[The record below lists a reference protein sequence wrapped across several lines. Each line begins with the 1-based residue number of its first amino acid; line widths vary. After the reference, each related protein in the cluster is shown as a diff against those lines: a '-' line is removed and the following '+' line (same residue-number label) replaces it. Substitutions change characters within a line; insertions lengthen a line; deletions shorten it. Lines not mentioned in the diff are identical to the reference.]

1 VTDSQ
6 FSPPLTWASCCSG
19 KLAFSFLSVGHP
31 VFTNI
36 SPSKVDSGCLSKP
49 LMLRAH
55 PLSFSHH
62 LSGSGI
68 SRLIPLWRIPPLHQR
83 PYSTTNIA
91 IERAKESASSL
102 VKEPMSPAAIASVM
116 HQHIAFGTRL
126 WEVGEE
132 RTALNT
138 RPVKGPTRDEAP
150 EPGFVKPLRGRNT
163 STGLPLKR
171 RPRILTTTA
180 AELEALADDL
190 EAHATTTSSVDALPR
205 IYRRQSLRPRL
216 LAILANTQDVACA
229 WAAYRALVVLPRSP
243 DKAAPKVPFPHRHR
257 LLRLL
262 AAAPPRPLRTRGRF
276 AQVLAVLRA
285 LQNAGGTVQTW
296 EWNLL
301 LDCAGKEGWR
311 RPREEHF
318 RAALA
323 LLAEMRRHDH
333 HRRRNGDDDS
343 GGAGTPLTTTTSAA
357 TGGGRARDADAGAVS
372 ALEPDIF
379 SYTTLLAHAV
389 RTRSPAAVRHAAQLL
404 ARAGLA
410 AGVHAH
416 TALLCFFA
424 QRGDLAGV
432 RDMLFRLRRH
442 ARAEAEVGLTQ
453 ASFNAVLWAFAYN
466 GRLDVAQAMYRVVRA
481 RPSEGSRRRPAEAE
495 EENEDRDE
503 ELEELEVALA
513 EREMIV
519 IAHEVVPDRA
529 TYHTL
534 ILAYSYH
541 GNLRA
546 CLGTLSD
553 MLSAPAPA
561 LTTAHPP
568 LLSHH
573 HDNDERQG
581 RRRHAGAPGEF
592 IASLAAFRAI
602 FLGFARHGVVEHSSS
617 PSPSSL
623 PQKYNHPTSHRPR
636 STFTSQNHDDDDQ
649 QRRRSHLLTTSHH
662 HPLLTNSNINS
673 NNAHGGES
681 EWTLQTLEA
690 LFARFLELPRDTRL
704 REPTLF
710 WLVSA
715 FARTSGRDAAVL
727 RRVFEWIEDR
737 FPSAI
742 ALTRGGTGGAASQ
755 RGRLARIR
763 HRVFSS

>member
-1 VTDSQ
+1 
-6 FSPPLTWASCCSG
+6 
-19 KLAFSFLSVGHP
+19 
-31 VFTNI
+31 
-36 SPSKVDSGCLSKP
+36 
-49 LMLRAH
+49 
-55 PLSFSHH
+55 
-62 LSGSGI
+62 
-68 SRLIPLWRIPPLHQR
+68 
-83 PYSTTNIA
+83 
-91 IERAKESASSL
+91 
-102 VKEPMSPAAIASVM
+102 MSPADIASVM
-116 HQHIAFGTRL
+116 HQHIAFGTL

-138 RPVKGPTRDEAP
+138 RPVERSTRDEAP
-150 EPGFVKPLRGRNT
+150 KNGLVKPLLGRST
-163 STGLPLKR
+163 SAGLPLKR
-171 RPRILTTTA
+171 RPRVPTSTA

-190 EAHATTTSSVDALPR
+190 ETHATTTSSVDALPR

-229 WAAYRALVVLPRSP
+229 WAAYRALVILPRSP

-276 AQVLAVLRA
+276 AQVLSVLRA

-323 LLAEMRRHDH
+323 LLAEMRRNEGG
-333 HRRRNGDDDS
+333 RGGGGGEG
-343 GGAGTPLTTTTSAA
+343 GGAGTALNTTTSA
-357 TGGGRARDADAGAVS
+357 TGGGWARDADGGTG
-372 ALEPDIF
+372 LEPDIF

-410 AGVHAH
+410 PGVHAH

-442 ARAEAEVGLTQ
+442 AHAEAGPGLMQ

-466 GRLDVAQAMYRVVRA
+466 GRLDVAQAMYRVVRGRLA
-481 RPSEGSRRRPAEAE
+481 EGSRRCPTEAE
-495 EENEDRDE
+495 EENEEEREE
-503 ELEELEVALA
+503 ELELQELERALA

-519 IAHEVVPDRA
+519 IAHEVVPDTA

-534 ILAYSYH
+534 ILAHSYH
-541 GNLRA
+541 GDLRA
-546 CLGTLSD
+546 SLATLSD

-561 LTTAHPP
+561 LRTTPSS
-568 LLSHH
+568 LLSL
-573 HDNDERQG
+573 ES
-581 RRRHAGAPGEF
+581 RRPASGQGEF
-592 IASLAAFRAI
+592 IASLPAFRAI
-602 FLGFARHGVVEHSSS
+602 FLGFARHGVVDHPSTPSSS
-617 PSPSSL
+617 ASR
-623 PQKYNHPTSHRPR
+623 QNYNHPTSPHRVTP
-636 STFTSQNHDDDDQ
+636 TFTSQKYRDDHHQ
-649 QRRRSHLLTTSHH
+649 QRCRPDPFTTSHNH
-662 HPLLTNSNINS
+662 HPLLLTPSNSNS
-673 NNAHGGES
+673 NKGNAHGGES

-715 FARTSGRDAAVL
+715 FARTSARDPAVL
-727 RRVFEWIEDR
+727 RRVFERVEDR
-737 FPSAI
+737 FAAAI
-742 ALTRGGTGGAASQ
+742 ALTRGSTGGAMSQ

-763 HRVFSS
+763 DRVFSS

>member
-1 VTDSQ
+1 
-6 FSPPLTWASCCSG
+6 
-19 KLAFSFLSVGHP
+19 
-31 VFTNI
+31 
-36 SPSKVDSGCLSKP
+36 
-49 LMLRAH
+49 MLRAH
-55 PLSFSHH
+55 PLS
-62 LSGSGI
+62 GSGI
-68 SRLIPLWRIPPLHQR
+68 YRIIPSWRTPPLHQC
-83 PYSTTNIA
+83 SNFTTYMA
-91 IERAKESASSL
+91 IEKAKESASNL
-102 VKEPMSPAAIASVM
+102 EKESMSPADIASVM
-116 HQHIAFGTRL
+116 HQHIAFGTKL

-138 RPVKGPTRDEAP
+138 RPVERSTRDEVLQH
-150 EPGFVKPLRGRNT
+150 GFVKPLRGRST
-163 STGLPLKR
+163 SAGLPLKR
-171 RPRILTTTA
+171 RPRVPTSTA

-190 EAHATTTSSVDALPR
+190 EAHATTTSCVDALPR
-205 IYRRQSLRPRL
+205 MYRRQSLRPRL
-216 LAILANTQDVACA
+216 LATLANTQDVACA
-229 WAAYRALVVLPRSP
+229 WAAYRALVILPRSP

-276 AQVLAVLRA
+276 AQILSVLRA

-323 LLAEMRRHDH
+323 LLAEMRRHEGG
-333 HRRRNGDDDS
+333 GDRGGGGG
-343 GGAGTPLTTTTSAA
+343 GGAGTALNATTPAA
-357 TGGGRARDADAGAVS
+357 GGGRSRDADGGGAG
-372 ALEPDIF
+372 LEPDIF

-389 RTRSPAAVRHAAQLL
+389 RTRSPAAVRHSAQLL

-410 AGVHAH
+410 PGVHAH

-442 ARAEAEVGLTQ
+442 AHAEAGPGLTQ

-466 GRLDVAQAMYRVVRA
+466 GRLDVAQAMYRVVRGRLLA
-481 RPSEGSRRRPAEAE
+481 GGSRRPPTEAE
-495 EENEDRDE
+495 EEHEEERE
-503 ELEELEVALA
+503 EELELELEPELEELERALA

-519 IAHEVVPDRA
+519 IAHEVVPDTA

-541 GNLRA
+541 GDLRA
-546 CLGTLSD
+546 SLATLRD
-553 MLSAPAPA
+553 MLSAPPA
-561 LTTAHPP
+561 SALASPP
-568 LLSHH
+568 SSPLSR
-573 HDNDERQG
+573 ERRLAASGQG
-581 RRRHAGAPGEF
+581 GF
-592 IASLAAFRAI
+592 IASLPAFRAI
-602 FLGFARHGVVEHSSS
+602 FLGFARHGVVDHPSSTPSSSSS
-617 PSPSSL
+617 PSRRN
-623 PQKYNHPTSHRPR
+623 YDHPTSPR
-636 STFTSQNHDDDDQ
+636 RLTPTFTSQKYRDDHHHPE
-649 QRRRSHLLTTSHH
+649 QRRRSHHPFTTSHRH
-662 HPLLTNSNINS
+662 HRHHRPLLLVIDG
-673 NNAHGGES
+673 NAHGGES

-715 FARTSGRDAAVL
+715 FARTSGRDPAVL
-727 RRVFEWIEDR
+727 RRVFERVEDR
-737 FPSAI
+737 FPTAI
-742 ALTRGGTGGAASQ
+742 ALTRGGAMSQ

-763 HRVFSS
+763 DRVFSTFDS

>member
-1 VTDSQ
+1 
-6 FSPPLTWASCCSG
+6 
-19 KLAFSFLSVGHP
+19 
-31 VFTNI
+31 
-36 SPSKVDSGCLSKP
+36 
-49 LMLRAH
+49 
-55 PLSFSHH
+55 
-62 LSGSGI
+62 
-68 SRLIPLWRIPPLHQR
+68 
-83 PYSTTNIA
+83 
-91 IERAKESASSL
+91 
-102 VKEPMSPAAIASVM
+102 MSPAAIASVM
-116 HQHIAFGTRL
+116 HQHIAFGTTP

-138 RPVKGPTRDEAP
+138 RPAKGSARDEAP
-150 EPGFVKPLRGRNT
+150 EPGFVKPLRGRST
-163 STGLPLKR
+163 SAGLPLKR
-171 RPRILTTTA
+171 QPRVPTSTA
-180 AELEALADDL
+180 AELEALAEDL
-190 EAHATTTSSVDALPR
+190 EAHATTTSSPDALPR

-323 LLAEMRRHDH
+323 LLAEMRRHH
-333 HRRRNGDDDS
+333 HRVRNWDDDDS
-343 GGAGTPLTTTTSAA
+343 GGAGTSLTATTTTTTPSAA
-357 TGGGRARDADAGAVS
+357 TGGGWARGVDGGAGAVS

-404 ARAGLA
+404 ARAGVA
-410 AGVHAH
+410 PGVHAH

-432 RDMLFRLRRH
+432 RDMLFRLHRH
-442 ARAEAEVGLTQ
+442 GHAHAGLTQ

-481 RPSEGSRRRPAEAE
+481 RLADGSRGRPTEAAE
-495 EENEDRDE
+495 EEEDEERE
-503 ELEELEVALA
+503 EEEELELELEELKDALM

-519 IAHEVVPDRA
+519 IAHEVVPDTA

-534 ILAYSYH
+534 ILAHSYH
-541 GNLRA
+541 GDLRA
-546 CLGTLSD
+546 CLETLGD
-553 MLSAPAPA
+553 MLSAPS
-561 LTTAHPP
+561 P

-573 HDNDERQG
+573 HDNDERV
-581 RRRHAGAPGEF
+581 RRRRDAGGRGGF

-602 FLGFARHGVVEHSSS
+602 FLGFARHGVVEHPSP

-623 PQKYNHPTSHRPR
+623 PQKYNHPTAPHRPG
-636 STFTSQNHDDDDQ
+636 STFASQKYHDDDDGDDQ
-649 QRRRSHLLTTSHH
+649 KRRRSHPFTTTTTTTHH
-662 HPLLTNSNINS
+662 QHHSLLTNSNN
-673 NNAHGGES
+673 NNAQGGES
-681 EWTLQTLEA
+681 EWTLRTLEV

-715 FARTSGRDAAVL
+715 FARTSGRDPAVL
-727 RRVFEWIEDR
+727 RHVFERIEDR
-737 FPSAI
+737 FASAI

-763 HRVFSS
+763 HRVSSS